1 MPYLKIKTD
10 NATWTTIDDLNLNKL
25 TVGEATVT
33 GETTVSDFN
42 KIKTTSTTLPT
53 FIDNKISTYVSS
65 NTSPSFVFA
74 ANTGNLSTWTPSTGG
89 LTASP
94 GLFAIEERA
103 DGYNLLWY
111 SKKNG
116 NSYSWARVH
125 SIWG

>member
-1 MPYLKIKTD
+1 MPYLKIKTADGTD
-10 NATWTTIDDLNLNKL
+10 NDWTVINDLNLNKL
-25 TVGEATVT
+25 TIEGEAI
-33 GETTVSDFN
+33 VSNFGQ
-42 KIKTTSTTLPT
+42 IKTTTSTTLPDY
-53 FIDNKISTYVSS
+53 INSEISTYVSS

-74 ANTGNLSTWTPSTGG
+74 ANTGNSSTWTPSTGD